1 MTKFWDNIF
10 INAVFFIACGVLIVL
25 FVLGHFYPLY
35 YTVAKVGAILL
46 ALGFLLDAALL
57 FRKNGISGS
66 RKIGAI
72 LSNGDENEVVLN
84 IVNRYEYL
92 LFAKIYEELP
102 YQLNERKKT
111 FDTKLNP
118 ATSKKIAYTLTPKQR
133 GEFEFGD
140 IVVMVSTPL
149 QLVTRRYQLPA
160 TVTIAVYPSFIHLN
174 RYNLKSLKY
183 FSKDIGEQKTRKIGH
198 SSEFE
203 QIKGYVKGDEVRHI
217 NWKASAKR
225 NQLMV
230 NQYTD
235 EKAQQVY
242 CMLDTGRAMQMPFDG
257 LSLLDYAI
265 NATLALSHIIVK
277 KNDKAGLLYFNK
289 KVEKILPA
297 DKSLSQIPRI
307 LNTLYN
313 LKTEFYE
320 SNFEKLYAEVKFRIT
335 HRSLMLVFTNFED
348 MNSLHRQLPY
358 LKGIARNNVLLV
370 IFFKNRELEELITTP
385 SQTSADYYYKS
396 VGEKLS
402 YQKRLMVK
410 ELQKHGIQSL
420 LTDPKN
426 LTTDTISK
434 YLEIKAKAII

>member
-1 MTKFWDNIF
+1 MVKFWNSIF
-10 INAVFFIACGVLIVL
+10 LNSFFFIACGVLAVL

-35 YTVAKVGAILL
+35 YSVAQIGLLLL
-46 ALGFLLDAALL
+46 AAAFLLDIFLL
-57 FRKNGISGS
+57 YRKNGISGS

-72 LSNGDENEVVLN
+72 LSNGDKNEATINLIN
-84 IVNRYEYL
+84 KYEYL
-92 LFAKIYEELP
+92 LFATVIDELP
-102 YQLNERKKT
+102 YQLSHTENVFNTR
-111 FDTKLNP
+111 LNP
-118 ATSKKIAYTLTPKQR
+118 ATTKKINYSIVPNQR
-133 GEFEFGD
+133 GEYEFGD
-140 IVVMVSTPL
+140 IVVMVLTPL
-149 QLVTRRYQLPA
+149 RLVKRRYQLPA
-160 TVTIAVYPSFIHLN
+160 KTIVSVYPSFIHLN

-183 FSKDIGEQKTRKIGH
+183 FSQDIGEAKTRKIGH
-198 SSEFE
+198 STEFE
-203 QIKGYVKGDEVRHI
+203 QIKGYVKGDEMRYI

-297 DKSLSQIPRI
+297 DKSLSQIPKI

-313 LKTEFYE
+313 LKTEFFE

-348 MNSLHRQLPY
+348 MNSLKRQLPY

-370 IFFKNRELEELITTP
+370 VFFKNRELEELIESPAKTT
-385 SQTSADYYYKS
+385 TDYYYKS

-410 ELQKHGIQSL
+410 ELQSHGIQSL

>member
-1 MTKFWDNIF
+1 MAKFWDNIF
-10 INAVFFIACGVLIVL
+10 INTVFFIACGVLIVL

-35 YTVAKVGAILL
+35 YTVAKIGAILL
-46 ALGFLLDAALL
+46 AIGFVLDVLLL

-84 IVNRYEYL
+84 IINRYEYL
-92 LFAKIYEELP
+92 LFATVYEELP
-102 YQLNERKKT
+102 YQLNDSKKT
-111 FDTKLNP
+111 FNTKLNP
-118 ATSKKIAYTLTPKQR
+118 ATSKKISYSLVPKER
-133 GEFEFGD
+133 GEFDFGD
-140 IVVMVSTPL
+140 IIVMVNTPL
-149 QLVTRRYQLPA
+149 RLVTRRYQIPA
-160 TVTIAVYPSFIHLN
+160 KSTVAVYPSFIHLN
-174 RYNLKSLKY
+174 RYHLKSLNY
-183 FSKDIGEQKTRKIGH
+183 FSKDIGEQKTRKIGN
-198 SSEFE
+198 STEFE
-203 QIKGYVKGDEVRHI
+203 QIKGYIKGDEIRHI

-242 CMLDTGRAMQMPFDG
+242 CILDTGRAMQMPFDG

-289 KVEKILPA
+289 KVDKILPA
-297 DKSLSQIPRI
+297 DKSLSQIPKI
-307 LNTLYN
+307 LTALYN
-313 LKTEFYE
+313 VKTEFYE

-370 IFFKNRELEELITTP
+370 IFFKNRELEELILTP
-385 SQTSADYYYKS
+385 SQTSTDFYYKA

-426 LTTDTISK
+426 LTTDTINK
-434 YLEIKAKAII
+434 YLEIKAKALI